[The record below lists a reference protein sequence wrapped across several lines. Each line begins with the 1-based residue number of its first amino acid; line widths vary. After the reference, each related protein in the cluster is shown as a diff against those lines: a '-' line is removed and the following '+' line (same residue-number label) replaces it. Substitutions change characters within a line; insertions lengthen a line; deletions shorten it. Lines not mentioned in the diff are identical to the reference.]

1 MTEPKC
7 ARAADIHCGGTAGQF
22 GLVPKSIAVTLA
34 LKCPDRNIAK
44 QVLQA
49 LGRKVCHL
57 A

>member
-7 ARAADIHCGGTAGQF
+7 ARAADIHCGGTARQF

-34 LKCPDRNIAK
+34 LKCSDRTIAK